1 MYRKLGCP
9 NVGMITKAKMQDK
22 EKDMKKNKKTASQDA
37 YYNNEENRV
46 YAFHNVM
53 FNFIL
58 YINAKDA
65 NDAMEKFDQCCMA
78 HRDHWKVMVEL
89 KEQPT
94 GA

>member
-1 MYRKLGCP
+1 MQKL
-9 NVGMITKAKMQDK
+9 TKKHK
-22 EKDMKKNKKTASQDA
+22 RTASQDA
-37 YYNNEENRV
+37 YYNDEENRV

-78 HRDHWKVMVEL
+78 HREHWKVMVEL
-89 KEQPT
+89 KEQPSE
-94 GA
+94 G